1 MDNQFEIFFEK
12 IKLEME
18 KQTITLTNTLMATL
32 ESKLKPILEE
42 NIQMKSEIEKLQKR
56 VDFFENQKRKS
67 NLIIYGLK
75 EEEKSSLELLSTLK
89 NIVQN
94 ELNIELFDQEITK
107 IHRLGREQRE
117 LPRPVLISFG
127 NYWKRLEIL
136 KNKKKF
142 KVISISEDFSK
153 ETLEKR
159 KALKERLV
167 MERKKGNY
175 AYIKGDT
182 LVVKS
187 NKNTDNWKRNN
198 TVSPPHSEE
207 SSETKTTPQ
216 SKFSKVDAFSLMRQ
230 KATPKL
236 NKNHS

>member
-1 MDNQFEIFFEK
+1 MDSQLEVFFEK

-18 KQTITLTNTLMATL
+18 KQTITLTNTLMTTL

-56 VDFFENQKRKS
+56 VNYFENQKRTS
-67 NLIIYGLK
+67 NLVIYGLN

-89 NIVQN
+89 NIVHK

-107 IHRLGREQRE
+107 IHRLGRAQGE

-142 KVISISEDFSK
+142 RAISISEDFSK

-159 KALKERLV
+159 KALKEKLD

-182 LVVKS
+182 LIVKS
-187 NKNTDNWKRNN
+187 NKNTDKRKRDN
-198 TVSPPHSEE
+198 TVSPPHTKE
-207 SSETKTTPQ
+207 SGETKITPQ

-230 KATPKL
+230 RATPKL
-236 NKNHS
+236 NKNNC

>member
-12 IKLEME
+12 MKLEME
-18 KQTITLTNTLMATL
+18 KQTIALKNTLMTTL

-56 VDFFENQKRKS
+56 VDSFENQKRKS

-107 IHRLGREQRE
+107 IHRLGRVQGE

-153 ETLEKR
+153 ETREKR
-159 KALKERLV
+159 KALKEKLV

-175 AYIKGDT
+175 AYIRGDT
-182 LVVKS
+182 LIVKS
-187 NKNTDNWKRNN
+187 NKNTEKRKRDN
-198 TVSPPHSEE
+198 TVSPPQLKEP
-207 SSETKTTPQ
+207 SETKTTPQ

-230 KATPKL
+230 AATPKL
-236 NKNHS
+236 NKNNC